1 MPSKILL
8 IVGHPD
14 PGPKRFC
21 RALADSYA
29 EGAES
34 AGHKIRR
41 IDIAALDFPLLR
53 SQDEFQ
59 EGSVPTGLQD
69 AAEALTWSEHVVFV
83 FPLWLGTMPALL
95 KGFLEQLM
103 RPGVA
108 FAYPEAGSGGWP
120 KTILKGRSARLVV
133 TMGMP
138 GFVYRLWFL
147 GHGIAGLRRNIL
159 GFVGIRPVRQTFY
172 GLVEGVSDARRK
184 AWLDEMRR
192 LGAGAH

>member
-83 FPLWLGTMPALL
+83 FPLWLGGMPAML
-95 KGFLEQLM
+95 KGVLEQVL
-103 RPGVA
+103 RPG
-108 FAYPEAGSGGWP
+108 FAYEVEKGW
-120 KTILKGRSARLVV
+120 KRLLTGRSARIFV

-138 GFVYRLWFL
+138 ALAYRLWFG
-147 GHGIAGLRRNIL
+147 GHGVKQLERSILR
-159 GFVGIRPVRQTFY
+159 FVGIAPVRTTLI
-172 GLVEGVSDARRK
+172 GRIEAMDDAGRGR
-184 AWLDEMRR
+184 WLTR
-192 LGAGAH
+192 LGDLGRRAR

>member
-1 MPSKILL
+1 MTSKILL

-14 PGPKRFC
+14 PEPKRFC

-34 AGHKIRR
+34 AGHQIRR
-41 IDIAALDFPLLR
+41 VDIASLDFPLLR
-53 SQDEFQ
+53 SQDEFKADK
-59 EGSVPTGLQD
+59 VPAALKD
-69 AAEALTWSEHVVFV
+69 AVDALTWSDHVVFV

-95 KGFLEQLM
+95 KGFLEQVM

-108 FAYPEAGSGGWP
+108 FAYPEAGGGWP

-159 GFVGIRPVRQTFY
+159 GFVGIQPVRQTFY
-172 GLVEGVSDARRK
+172 GLVEGVSDARIK
-184 AWLDEMRR
+184 AWLDEMRS
-192 LGAGAH
+192 LGAAAR